1 MAWVYLMLAAVCEI
15 VWSTGLKAS
24 NGLTRPGISVMTIVV
39 MLLSFVLLS
48 FAMKTLPLGTA
59 YVIWTGIGTVG
70 AAVVGLV
77 WFGEPASAL
86 RLGCIGLI
94 ILGIVGLKWATP
106 GQ

>member
-1 MAWVYLMLAAVCEI
+1 MAWVYLLLAAVCEI
-15 VWSTGLKAS
+15 VWASGLKAS
-24 NGLTRPGISVMTIVV
+24 AGLTRPWISAWTIAV

-77 WFGEPASAL
+77 WFGEPAGAM
-86 RLGCIGLI
+86 RLVCIALI
-94 ILGIVGLKWATP
+94 ILGIAGLKWATP
-106 GQ
+106 G